1 MDSIVKTK
9 ETTIVNNGEN
19 MNNLIQEIEY
29 AILVGDFRPKQK
41 LVEADLMQRFSV
53 GRGAIRETLKIL
65 FDRGLVWRNENK
77 GSTVRELCAREIRDL
92 YSLRSYLEGIAG
104 KLAFDKITSKDIK
117 EMSKLQ
123 EKLKNYAQVD
133 KGLVKLHEVFH
144 EIIFRASGNLF
155 LFEQI
160 ARLIALPGSVRYF
173 AYTYPDQRRRTLQE
187 HDQMIECF
195 ESRKKNEFIEICR
208 NHMIPAMEDY
218 IRFFYPHE
226 LIDLGKESYE

>member
-1 MDSIVKTK
+1 MKD
-9 ETTIVNNGEN
+9 
-19 MNNLIQEIEY
+19 LIQEVEY

-65 FDRGLVWRNENK
+65 SDRGLVWRNENK

-117 EMSKLQ
+117 ELSKLQ
-123 EKLKNYAQVD
+123 EELKNYAQVD
-133 KGLVKLHEVFH
+133 KGLVKRHEVFH

-160 ARLIALPGSVRYF
+160 KRLIALSGSVRYF
-173 AYTYPDQRRRTLQE
+173 SYTYPDQRKRNLQE

-195 ESRKKNEFIEICR
+195 ESRNKNMFIGICR
-208 NHMIPAMEDY
+208 NHMIPGMEDY
-218 IRFFYPHE
+218 IRIFYPHE
-226 LIDLGKESYE
+226 SIDLGKEPDE